1 MPHVEIHPTGI
12 GEKTAVAGWL
22 IMASVMEV
30 QHTPLLDM
38 EDVVTNP
45 VRQPGWGMFGA
56 VLIDQQPIFRL
67 KPENTVQHLSSPLR
81 IEGPS
86 AGDVK
91 DLPA

>member
-38 EDVVTNP
+38 EDVVTKP

-67 KPENTVQHLSSPLR
+67 KPENPVEH
-81 IEGPS
+81 
-86 AGDVK
+86 GDSGM
-91 DLPA
+91 LLERFG